1 MRHTKR
7 KSIKHKKRER
17 KTRII
22 KRRNRTR
29 KNIGGSQEV
38 YLTIQPT
45 ALGVRGDREWLEHGR
60 KKNVERPVIPKL
72 LSKVSII
79 NGSSIDI
86 DEKIA
91 EMIESIQHSD
101 KLIKPIHSKMMTS
114 DIIVK

>member
-17 KTRII
+17 KTKII

-45 ALGVRGDREWLEHGR
+45 ALGVRGDREWMKYR
-60 KKNVERPVIPKL
+60 T
-72 LSKVSII
+72 
-79 NGSSIDI
+79 
-86 DEKIA
+86 EKT
-91 EMIESIQHSD
+91 E
-101 KLIKPIHSKMMTS
+101 
-114 DIIVK
+114 